1 MLTQKMIRVIT
12 LLKQI
17 DGFPQVLCA
26 EDAVLLDDFCR
37 AGLVHRMGDN
47 ESTSCRYALIKPL
60 RQINLCDVLRIVGGE
75 VLLSL
80 DDEKEIYECYGSAG
94 RRLGVIN
101 YMTCR
106 FLSDINLAEVVLPD
120 SSLGERNE
128 EQKNK

>member
-60 RQINLCDVLRIVGGE
+60 RQESLRREQPWSCCVNNRNKE
-75 VLLSL
+75 R
-80 DDEKEIYECYGSAG
+80 EKQI
-94 RRLGVIN
+94 I
-101 YMTCR
+101 
-106 FLSDINLAEVVLPD
+106 P
-120 SSLGERNE
+120 
-128 EQKNK
+128 